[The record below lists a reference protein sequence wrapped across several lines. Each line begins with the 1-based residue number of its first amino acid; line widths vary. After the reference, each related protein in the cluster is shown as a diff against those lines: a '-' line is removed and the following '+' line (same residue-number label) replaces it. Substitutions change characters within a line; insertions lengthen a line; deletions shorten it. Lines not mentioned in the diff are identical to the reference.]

1 MRPWD
6 QNCQKGP
13 ENKQTPQKFWL
24 SMKGCSIRW
33 DWHPFLFY
41 FFYWYHSVNMT
52 LSRKTWLQISSTT
65 AIRTV
70 TNTGFRMVFPF
81 QPILME
87 GLGISLVAITRMYAG
102 QSLVGIISPFL
113 ASLADTRGR
122 RTGMLSGL
130 ILFCLGTLL
139 ISLFPTSLGFLS
151 LLILSMLGKAI
162 FDPSMQAYFGDTIP
176 FKRRGF
182 VLGITE
188 TSWSLSFFLGM
199 PLVGFLLE
207 RVGLL
212 SPFIFLTILSVLS
225 FAVVLVL
232 IPPDTETSNRT
243 GSISGNFSLV
253 FGSSTALAGLG
264 VMLLICTANQL
275 VNVVFG
281 VWLNQSFGLQI
292 AALGG
297 ASALIGIAELLGEGG
312 VSALADRIGTRKAV
326 AYGLIASV
334 LSSLL
339 LPVVGGTTA
348 GSYLG
353 LFLFYLT
360 FEFTIVSL
368 IPLMTGVLPEARG
381 TVMALSIA
389 SANLGRGLGSWIAAP
404 IFLSGFWLNALA
416 AAVVNLL
423 AILLLRYLI
432 VSE

>member
-1 MRPWD
+1 M
-6 QNCQKGP
+6 
-13 ENKQTPQKFWL
+13 E
-24 SMKGCSIRW
+24 
-33 DWHPFLFY
+33 
-41 FFYWYHSVNMT
+41 

-65 AIRTV
+65 LIRTV
-70 TNTGFRMVFPF
+70 TNIGFRLVFPF

-87 GLGISLVAITRMYAG
+87 GLGISLVTITRMYAG
-102 QSLVGIISPFL
+102 QSLVGIISPLL

-130 ILFCLGTLL
+130 ILFSLGTLL
-139 ISLFPTSLGFLS
+139 ISLIPNRWGFL
-151 LLILSMLGKAI
+151 LYLILSMLGKAI
-162 FDPSMQAYFGDTIP
+162 FDPSLQAYFGDTIP

-199 PLVGFLLE
+199 PLVGFLME

-212 SPFIFLTILSVLS
+212 SPFLFLTILSVISIL
-225 FAVVLVL
+225 VILVL
-232 IPPDTETSNRT
+232 IPPDKGTEYKTL
-243 GSISGNFSLV
+243 SISENFGLV
-253 FGSSTALAGLG
+253 LRSGTALAGLG

-281 VWLNQSFGLQI
+281 VWLNQSFGLRI

-326 AYGLIASV
+326 AYGLVGSV
-334 LSSLL
+334 FFSLL
-339 LPVVGGTTA
+339 LPLVGGSA
-348 GSYLG
+348 IGAYVG

-368 IPLMTGVLPEARG
+368 IPLMTGVLPKARG

-404 IFLSGFWLNALA
+404 IFLGGFWMNALA

-423 AILLLRYLI
+423 AILVLGY
-432 VSE
+432 VVVKEDH

>member
-1 MRPWD
+1 
-6 QNCQKGP
+6 
-13 ENKQTPQKFWL
+13 
-24 SMKGCSIRW
+24 MK
-33 DWHPFLFY
+33 
-41 FFYWYHSVNMT
+41 

-65 AIRTV
+65 LIRTV

-87 GLGISLVAITRMYAG
+87 GLGISLFSITRMYAG

-139 ISLFPTSLGFLS
+139 VSLIPTSLGFL
-151 LLILSMLGKAI
+151 LFLILSMLGKAI
-162 FDPSMQAYFGDTIP
+162 FDPSLLAYFGDTIP
-176 FKRRGF
+176 YQRRGF

-199 PLVGFLLE
+199 PAVGFLMNQ
-207 RVGLL
+207 VGLL
-212 SPFIFLTILSVLS
+212 SPFLVLTILSVLS
-225 FAVVLVL
+225 FLAILVM
-232 IPPDTETSNRT
+232 IPPDSNPEDQT
-243 GSISGNFSLV
+243 QNILANFNLV
-253 FGSSTALAGLG
+253 LRSRPALAGLG

-281 VWLNQSFGLQI
+281 VWLNQSFGLKI

-312 VSALADRIGTRKAV
+312 VTAIADRIGPGKAV
-326 AYGLIASV
+326 SYGLIASV
-334 LSSLL
+334 FASLL
-339 LPVVGGTTA
+339 LPLIGRSTVGA
-348 GSYLG
+348 YAG

-381 TVMALSIA
+381 TVMAINIA

-404 IFLSGFWLNALA
+404 IFLGGFWLNALA

-423 AILLLRYLI
+423 AILVLGY
-432 VSE
+432 VAVKEDH

>member
-1 MRPWD
+1 MEY
-6 QNCQKGP
+6 G
-13 ENKQTPQKFWL
+13 
-24 SMKGCSIRW
+24 
-33 DWHPFLFY
+33 
-41 FFYWYHSVNMT
+41 T
-52 LSRKTWLQISSTT
+52 LPKIL
-65 AIRTV
+65 AADFHDHLIRTV

-87 GLGISLVAITRMYAG
+87 GLGISLAEITRMYAG

-122 RTGMLSGL
+122 RTGMLTGL

-139 ISLFPTSLGFLS
+139 ASLFPTSLGFL
-151 LLILSMLGKAI
+151 LFLILSMLGKAI

-176 FKRRGF
+176 FERRGF

-199 PLVGFLLE
+199 PIVGFLMDRLG
-207 RVGLL
+207 VL
-212 SPFIFLTILSVLS
+212 SPFIFLTALSVLS
-225 FAVVLVL
+225 FLAILIT
-232 IPPDTETSNRT
+232 IPPDSTSSNNT
-243 GSISGNFSLV
+243 QSILINFNLV
-253 FGSSTALAGLG
+253 LRSSTALAGLG

-312 VSALADRIGTRKAV
+312 VSAIADRIGTRKAV

-334 LSSLL
+334 LSSLF
-339 LPVVGGTTA
+339 LPLVGGSTMGA
-348 GSYLG
+348 YLG
-353 LFLFYLT
+353 LFVFYLT

-368 IPLMTGVLPEARG
+368 IPLMTGVLTEARG

-404 IFLSGFWLNALA
+404 IFSGGFWLNALA